1 LFSNEKLPVVLPC
14 PDFTCT
20 LDSLHVVVDPE
31 QMRMRR
37 CDNLGA
43 FGST

>member
-1 LFSNEKLPVVLPC
+1 LFSNEKLPVLPPC
-14 PDFTCT
+14 PDFTYT
-20 LDSLHVVVDPE
+20 SDSLHVVVDLE